1 MPEPEADQDVKPE
14 RQQNGRSQ
22 AGGFG
27 AFRRT
32 TIRYNLPKFRIA
44 TIMS

>member
-1 MPEPEADQDVKPE
+1 MPHQEADQDVKPE
-14 RQQNGRSQ
+14 RQQNGRAQ
-22 AGGFG
+22 AVGFG

-32 TIRYNLPKFRIA
+32 AIRYNLPKFRIA